1 MGIGIGISC
10 FNSKDLPFSAPI
22 ALPFKCDNFSV
33 VKQAVKCSFKVI
45 VTAEELKP
53 VVWLSIAGKD
63 HTVRTFFFITSVD
76 QVKKHAGG
84 FTVKYTPSDFVYDQ
98 A

>member
-1 MGIGIGISC
+1 MGIGISC
-10 FNSKDLPFSAPI
+10 FNSEDLPFSAPI
-22 ALPFKCDNFSV
+22 ALTFKSDYFSV
-33 VKQAVKCSFKVI
+33 VKQAVKCRFKVI

-53 VVWLSIAGKD
+53 VVWLFIAGKD
-63 HTVRTFFFITSVD
+63 HAVRTFLFISPVD